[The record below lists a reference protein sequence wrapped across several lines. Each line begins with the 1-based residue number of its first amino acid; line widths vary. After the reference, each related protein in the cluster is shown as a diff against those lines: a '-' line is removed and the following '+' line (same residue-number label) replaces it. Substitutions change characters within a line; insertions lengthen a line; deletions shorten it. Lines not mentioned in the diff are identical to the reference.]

1 MRRGAAAI
9 IATVLLAGCTQQVL
23 PNTVPIPALPS
34 DSVVASLYFISDG
47 GRPDPAGE
55 PVLQAL
61 TAGLKLAP
69 DRSVAFFL
77 GDNVY
82 YGGVPDTSAPDY
94 VESRRRLTAQ
104 VEAVVA
110 SGARGIFLPGN
121 HDWKGPDGWSA
132 ILRAEAIVAEE
143 GHGKVVQLPGNGCP
157 GPAAMDLGPVRVV
170 MIDTEWWLHKTGPKP
185 EGPADGCTATGVV
198 FDSLRT
204 LLATADG
211 RRTLVAGHHPL
222 AGGGEHAGYFGWKDY
237 FFPLRHLQSW
247 LWLPLPVIGAAYP
260 AARNAGISRQDM
272 SNKTYRRL
280 IDSLESTFK
289 EFPPA
294 AYVAGHE
301 HSLQV
306 IEMPSGLLQLISGG
320 GYYGHIDFV
329 GPIDGSWLA
338 LAQSGFMRVDVT
350 PDGRLRLAVLT
361 VDRTGQAHEVA
372 SRWLV
377 QPGEPS
383 P

>member
-1 MRRGAAAI
+1 MRTCAAAV
-9 IATVLLAGCTQQVL
+9 IATLLLAGCSQQVL
-23 PNTVPIPALPS
+23 PKTTPVPALS
-34 DSVVASLYFISDG
+34 RDSIVASLYFISDG

-61 TAGLKLAP
+61 TAGLSQAP

-82 YGGVPDTSAPDY
+82 YGGVPDTSATDY

-132 ILRAEAIVAEE
+132 VLRAQAIVAQE

-157 GPAAMDLGPVRVV
+157 GPAAMDIGPVRVV
-170 MIDTEWWLHKTGPKP
+170 MLDTEWWLHKTGPKP
-185 EGPADGCTATGVV
+185 EGAADGCAGAEVL

-204 LLATADG
+204 LLAGADSLK
-211 RRTLVAGHHPL
+211 TLVAGHHPL
-222 AGGGEHAGYFGWKDY
+222 VSGGEHGGYFSWKDY

-247 LWLPLPVIGAAYP
+247 LWLPLPVLGAAYP
-260 AARNAGISRQDM
+260 AARNAGISRQDV
-272 SNKTYRRL
+272 SNPTYGWL
-280 IDSLESTFK
+280 IDSLQSVFRIL
-289 EFPPA
+289 PPS
-294 AYVAGHE
+294 AYIAGHD

-329 GPIDGSWLA
+329 GPVDGTWLA
-338 LAQSGFMRVDVT
+338 LARSGFMRVDVT
-350 PDGRLRLAVLT
+350 PDGRMRLAVLT
-361 VDRTGQAHEVA
+361 VDRTGHAHEVA
-372 SRWLV
+372 SRWLI
-377 QPGEPS
+377 QPGEAS